1 MRAGSPTGTIIGH
14 MDCHAEVQPDNVKQ
28 QPEKQDVERHLERR
42 NGFQHRAVHAD
53 DINCVGQSRNHHQN
67 RSRDIE
73 RRTIAAFEQQ
83 PDTGQCQQ
91 DAQRCLRREFS
102 RKPKAM
108 INATKIGYT
117 NSSVEAIPASM

>member
-1 MRAGSPTGTIIGH
+1 

-91 DAQRCLRREFS
+91 DAQRCLRREFF
-102 RKPKAM
+102 P
-108 INATKIGYT
+108 
-117 NSSVEAIPASM
+117 EAESHDQRHENRIYEK